1 MKIQISNWTLTIYTA
16 VEIDLNW
23 IENVV
28 QRLNYSFDQY
38 KQFAYIFQLTP
49 FKTCIPPICWIDE
62 INTCKNLI

>member
-38 KQFAYIFQLTP
+38 KQFAYIFELTP
-49 FKTCIPPICWIDE
+49 FIRHAFLQSVELMKLIHAKT
-62 INTCKNLI
+62 